1 MREERSWRA
10 PLLLN
15 LSTVHAN
22 LEMLQRKARL
32 GGVKLS
38 VVENKQSDLWR
49 RYLVPAYVWNLSKEE
64 THLAIVWILKD
75 VDTLGAATVSWRN
88 LCQIITIAIFVM
100 ITAFRTIL
108 VILGLPALPLGTDIG
123 CSQDPEKSILQFNY
137 VHNEIIKI
145 SVWFWFENYPI
156 KFTRHIGLESHVT
169 R

>member
-22 LEMLQRKARL
+22 LEMLQRKVRL
-32 GGVKLS
+32 GGVELS
-38 VVENKQSDLWR
+38 RVENKRNDLWR
-49 RYLVPAYVWNLSKEE
+49 TYLVPAIVWNLSKEE

-123 CSQDPEKSILQFNY
+123 CSQDPEKVFWNSNMWIF
-137 VHNEIIKI
+137 EIIKI
-145 SVWFWFENYPI
+145 PAGFWFESYPI
-156 KFTRHIGLESHVT
+156 EVTRHIGLWPHVT